1 MALTLPRPEPAAGM
15 AAYRAELDARLREH
29 PDCAE
34 NWQLYLR
41 ANHGAASVDYLPIK
55 LDVENASRCNFACAM
70 CAVSTW
76 PKRQRAQDMTL
87 EAFRTLIDEQYGL
100 VEIKLNGLGE
110 AMMQAEPWYEMIEYA
125 RARRIWVRVTTNGS
139 LLHINQ
145 NTARLVRSGVNE
157 IDLSIDGA
165 DRATYERIRIG
176 GKFDQVIA
184 NAASLNTALL
194 AEGRP
199 TAKMWTLVQ
208 RENADDLPQFV
219 WLAAELGFR
228 HLVFSTQLH
237 GWGDDVLATR
247 NAGEEVGVGDED
259 ARLLVA
265 LGARKGV
272 RVAFWDVS
280 EKFEPED
287 GKRCPWPFS
296 RAVVTSDLRTVPCC
310 MIGNPDAFE
319 IGKGKT
325 FMENWT
331 GDEYRAFREAH
342 LTGAIPEVC
351 RACYRAP
358 PAGVDPTLGRPSTP
372 GPAGGAS

>member
-1 MALTLPRPEPAAGM
+1 MALNLPRPEPAAGV
-15 AAYRAELDARLREH
+15 AAYEAERAARFALEPRARENWARYAMAFHSRAE
-29 PDCAE
+29 
-34 NWQLYLR
+34 
-41 ANHGAASVDYLPIK
+41 VDYLPIK